1 MAMQKSIKRL
11 KNKNRRGQSRD
22 LEILIDSFAQDV

>member
-1 MAMQKSIKRL
+1 MQKSIKRL